1 MRFEFAGSSVGA
13 PSGPSV
19 PPARARPGASEPDSR
34 GAIAGASRQRS
45 SSAEPLLKILTER
58 VEVDVFDGHL
68 QGMVPINSA
77 TATSLAHWPPVGRP
91 VANPGK
97 TIALDKSLCQARC
110 DRV

>member
-34 GAIAGASRQRS
+34 GAIAGASRPRS
-45 SSAEPLLKILTER
+45 SSAEPLLKILTQR
-58 VEVDVFDGHL
+58 VEVDVFERHL
-68 QGMVPINSA
+68 QGMVSITPA
-77 TATSLAHWPPVGRP
+77 TATSLAHGSPVGRP

-97 TIALDKSLCQARC
+97 TIALDKSLCQ
-110 DRV
+110 